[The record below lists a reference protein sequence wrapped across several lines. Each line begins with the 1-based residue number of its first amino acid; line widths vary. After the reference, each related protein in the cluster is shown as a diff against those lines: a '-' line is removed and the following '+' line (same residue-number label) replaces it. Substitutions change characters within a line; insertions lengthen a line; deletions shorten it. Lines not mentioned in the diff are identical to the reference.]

1 MIPGIN
7 ARPGLLHRRVLL
19 AMVARAMAVIAKCRS
34 FSTALLLINM
44 VSVLFRRTLS
54 EYYSVKTAL
63 QLSAKVTG
71 RQEPWSGRQLILTK
85 LISRY
90 LSLLMFS
97 HDWKTVSA
105 LLEKVCHL
113 SDADL
118 TQAKLLLCT
127 HTGDYWLT
135 ILTLARQYQDMD
147 YDFLVP
153 IFEEITEKNA
163 RNYNLIAIPGVRISF
178 ININA
183 PGALI
188 KIARYLREPNKV
200 VAVFY
205 DLPCYV
211 AGNLT
216 GAVEPVTLFN
226 KKGHMTTGIIKLA
239 IKRAVC
245 MKLVSNRY
253 NEASRKFTVTT
264 AAVIGRQ
271 QDEINHEMVGFL
283 ERYVK
288 ETPWQWHFISTLDT
302 YYHFPLI
309 ALYRKNEKEM
319 RHFTVLNNK
328 YRRTYD

>member
-1 MIPGIN
+1 
-7 ARPGLLHRRVLL
+7 
-19 AMVARAMAVIAKCRS
+19 
-34 FSTALLLINM
+34 
-44 VSVLFRRTLS
+44 
-54 EYYSVKTAL
+54 
-63 QLSAKVTG
+63 
-71 RQEPWSGRQLILTK
+71 
-85 LISRY
+85 
-90 LSLLMFS
+90 MFS

-113 SDADL
+113 SDPNL

-135 ILTLARQYQDMD
+135 ILTLARQYQGMD

-153 IFEEITEKNA
+153 IFEEITEENA
-163 RNYNLIAIPGVRISF
+163 RNYNLIAIPGVRVSF

-216 GAVEPVTLFN
+216 GAVEPVTFFN

-271 QDEINHEMVGFL
+271 QHEINHEMVGFL
-283 ERYVK
+283 ERYVR

-309 ALYRKNEKEM
+309 ALHRKNEKEM

-328 YRRTYD
+328 YRRSYD

>member
-1 MIPGIN
+1 MISGIN

-19 AMVARAMAVIAKCRS
+19 AMVARAMAVVATWRS
-34 FSTALLLINM
+34 LSTALLLINM

-54 EYYSVKTAL
+54 EYYSVKTAM

-90 LSLLMFS
+90 LSLFMFS

-113 SDADL
+113 SDPNL

-135 ILTLARQYQDMD
+135 ILTLARQYQGMD

-153 IFEEITEKNA
+153 IFEEITEENA
-163 RNYNLIAIPGVRISF
+163 RNYNLIAIPGVRVSF
-178 ININA
+178 IKINA

-216 GAVEPVTLFN
+216 GAVEPVTFFN

-253 NEASRKFTVTT
+253 NVASRKFTVTT

-271 QDEINHEMVGFL
+271 QQEINHEMVGFL
-283 ERYVK
+283 ERYVR

-309 ALYRKNEKEM
+309 ALHRKNEKEM

-328 YRRTYD
+328 YRRSYD

>member
-1 MIPGIN
+1 MIPGTQ

-19 AMVARAMAVIAKCRS
+19 AMVDRTMAVIATCRPL
-34 FSTALLLINM
+34 STALVLINT

-54 EYYSVKTAL
+54 EYYSVKTAM
-63 QLSAKVTG
+63 QLSEKVTG
-71 RQEPWSGRQLILTK
+71 RQDPWSGRQLILTK

-90 LSLLMFS
+90 LSLFMFS

-113 SDADL
+113 SDPNL

-135 ILTLARQYQDMD
+135 ILTLARQYQGLD

-183 PGALI
+183 SGALI
-188 KIARYLREPNKV
+188 KIARYLREPKKV

-216 GAVEPVTLFN
+216 GAVEPVTFFN

-253 NEASRKFTVTT
+253 NPASRQFTVTT

-271 QDEINHEMVGFL
+271 QEEINPELVGFL
-283 ERYVK
+283 EQYVK
-288 ETPWQWHFISTLDT
+288 ETPWQWHFISTLDS
-302 YYHFPLI
+302 YYHIPLI
-309 ALYRKNEKEM
+309 ALYRKNQKEM
-319 RHFTVLNNK
+319 RHFTALNHK
-328 YRRTYD
+328 YRRTND